1 MDDKREWKKKKKK
14 TQRTRGKKPYL
25 YHTENI
31 VVKSTAN
38 SFASIYSRT
47 FDFVTFVGQEM
58 EFRTVHASIL
68 SEDNTVAD

>member
-1 MDDKREWKKKKKK
+1 MQMDDKREWKKP
-14 TQRTRGKKPYL
+14 QRTRGKKKTYL
-25 YHTENI
+25 YHTKNI

-68 SEDNTVAD
+68 SEDNTAAD